1 MRFRGADL
9 LVSDERFRVN
19 YPHRPSAQAA
29 AVPPPRAVGAGPLE
43 GVAHPQEDRSLNWP
57 KLVRGILNKPARLDL
72 VFQPIVSLAAAEIVG
87 YEALA
92 RFPGPAVSPDRW
104 FAAADELGLGAELE
118 SVVVSRCL
126 DLRSTLPPNCFLT
139 VNVSPHLLTEPALA
153 NVLLSAGDLAPLV
166 LELTE
171 HQAVQD
177 LHPLVSL
184 RDVLAERG
192 AFIALDDAGSGYSG
206 LHQIATLRPHLIK
219 LDRVLV
225 ADVDRDEIKLALAE
239 LLGQFAGRLDA
250 WLLAEGVET
259 WGELEAF
266 LRLGVPLGQGYLLG
280 RPAAP
285 WAELDPLIAARLRAS
300 NERVHLTE
308 QVASLIESVP
318 VEGQEALAGRIG
330 LRLDSAGR
338 PAALLLPPP
347 DGRPGAHRVASPS
360 LRVPAGASVVETA
373 QRLVNRPES
382 QRFDPVLCVDDAGR
396 PVGIIR
402 VERILM
408 RLAELSTPEPE
419 GQSTAIRAL
428 VTETARF

>member
-1 MRFRGADL
+1 M
-9 LVSDERFRVN
+9 
-19 YPHRPSAQAA
+19 
-29 AVPPPRAVGAGPLE
+29 GAGARA
-43 GVAHPQEDRSLNWP
+43 GIAHPPEDRSLNWP
-57 KLVRGILNKPARLDL
+57 KLIRGILSKPARLEL
-72 VFQPIVSLAAAEIVG
+72 VFQPIVSLAEAEIVG

-92 RFPGPAVSPDRW
+92 RFPGSTPVSPDRW

-126 DLRSTLPPNCFLT
+126 ELRTSLPPNCFLT

-177 LHPLVSL
+177 LRPLVSL

-225 ADVDRDEIKLALAE
+225 ADIDRDEIKLALAE
-239 LLGQFAGRLDA
+239 LLGQFASRLDA

-280 RPAAP
+280 RPGAP
-285 WAELDPLIAARLRAS
+285 WAELDPLIASRLRAS
-300 NERVHLTE
+300 NARVHLTE
-308 QVASLIESVP
+308 QVASLVESVP
-318 VEGQEALAGRIG
+318 VEGKEALSGRIG
-330 LRLDSAGR
+330 MRLDAFGR
-338 PAALLLPPP
+338 PATLLLPPH
-347 DGRPGAHRVASPS
+347 DGRPGPHRVSAVS
-360 LRVPAGASVVETA
+360 LRVPSSASV
-373 QRLVNRPES
+373 
-382 QRFDPVLCVDDAGR
+382 
-396 PVGIIR
+396 
-402 VERILM
+402 
-408 RLAELSTPEPE
+408 
-419 GQSTAIRAL
+419 
-428 VTETARF
+428 